1 MNVAGATDNSKYH
14 ITVTGLNGGMKT
26 RGGKKR
32 NMKETIKKKK
42 KKGLSSYSIIP
53 HYCLSITM
61 IIAKL
66 GFTYHEMF
74 INLYFIFL
82 YLLSLNKGSV

>member
-1 MNVAGATDNSKYH
+1 MEEWKQE
-14 ITVTGLNGGMKT
+14 
-26 RGGKKR
+26 GKK
-32 NMKETIKKKK
+32 KETWKRQLQKKKK
-42 KKGLSSYSIIP
+42 LIGLSSYSIIP